1 MTDQLP
7 TYWTDDLKGLS
18 VFGVI
23 KDTINKRPDVLN
35 EIKMLIRKLEFEIEK
50 NERDVI
56 SI

>member
-23 KDTINKRPDVLN
+23 KDTINKRPDLLN
-35 EIKMLIRKLEFEIEK
+35 EIKLLIRKLEFEIE